1 MSDALSRAYVEIE
14 PDFSQFNRQV
24 DTGLRRATQQ
34 IQSRIRGA
42 LANVEDRFGAFGA
55 NIGVVTE
62 DAFDEMARDAER
74 AADDVAASLND
85 IPKRKVIGIEYVTDD
100 LGNIIGQNDVFEDI
114 GETLGRALGEGID
127 DGLEDGFTRDAAGR
141 LRDQFGRFVAEGS
154 RGGKSTGSAFGSE
167 FSKGLSSTLSSIVG
181 IRLPTPA
188 FALLGGAMAAAAA
201 SAVQLAAALAP
212 AVGIV
217 AGLPAAV
224 GVGAAAI
231 GTLQVAT
238 AGFGDAM
245 AAAFQDTE
253 AFDAAIENLSPNAQ
267 AAAEAF
273 RAAVPELQ
281 ALQDAAQD
289 AFFRDMDESITAL
302 AASITGPLS
311 EGMSTA
317 AGAAGGLV
325 TALLN
330 VAGSSAGVDFISS
343 SFATLNG
350 VLAQLQEPVANLFA
364 ALLNLGTVV
373 NTAFGGEEAGAGL
386 AALIQQFADF
396 IANATASG
404 EALAWV
410 NNALAVFEQ
419 LGAILSPIVGIVS
432 SIGAAAS
439 ATGGNILGV
448 FGQALQVFDD
458 FLASAQ
464 GQAVL
469 VGIFDAL
476 NQVGASFGTVLAN
489 IAPALPP
496 IIEGISGI
504 LSAVSPLLGPLS
516 QLVGSV
522 LTALAPILGVV
533 AAAIQPL
540 IAPLTTIITLLGEIL
555 VGALDAVMPLIEV
568 LVDTL
573 SGQLAVALEVVG
585 AVLQAVAP
593 IFTILFEALAPIIE
607 ALSPLYALL
616 GVVAEIVGAVLA
628 PIIQVLGDILLWLV
642 EQVIVPFVVPIIEQ
656 LADLLTF
663 LLGAAITQMVVTF
676 QLAGAAL
683 EIVWNLIRDT
693 VVARAEE
700 MVAGF
705 QALVALFQIGWSVL
719 NSAVFTPIK
728 NGINTVKNVVSTA
741 LGAIRTGFNNFVSFV
756 VGIPGRISGAL
767 SNMFAPLASGFRS
780 AINSV
785 IAGWNNLSFSIPSV
799 DIPGLGSIGGGT
811 LNTPNIPYLQTGGF
825 TQGTGLAMLHPDE
838 MVLPLSNGNGIAAL
852 AAALR
857 EAGAGGES
865 GPIQVTVQIGSE
877 TITQMVDTQITRNNK
892 TLTRR
897 ARAGTG
903 RG

>member
-34 IQSRIRGA
+34 IESRIRGA
-42 LANVEDRFGAFGA
+42 LANVEDRFSNFGSQVTSITGNAFG
-55 NIGVVTE
+55 
-62 DAFDEMARDAER
+62 DMARDAED
-74 AADDVAASLND
+74 ASAD
-85 IPKRKVIGIEYVTDD
+85 I
-100 LGNIIGQNDVFEDI
+100 
-114 GETLGRALGEGID
+114 GRALSDGIGE
-127 DGLEDGFTRDAAGR
+127 GLEDGLSRDVNGR
-141 LRDQFGRFVAEGS
+141 LRDQFGRFVSEGDRS
-154 RGGKSTGSAFGSE
+154 GRSTGSAFGRG
-167 FSKGLSSTLSSIVG
+167 FSDGLSSTLSSIVG

-188 FALLGGAMAAAAA
+188 FAVLGAAMAAAAA
-201 SAVQLAAALAP
+201 TAAQLAAALAP
-212 AVGIV
+212 AVGAI

-238 AGFGDAM
+238 AGFSDAM
-245 AAAFQDTE
+245 AAAFEDTQ
-253 AFDAAIENLSPNAQ
+253 AFDEAIENLSPNAQ

-289 AFFRDMDESITAL
+289 AFFRDMDDSITAL
-302 AASITGPLS
+302 ADTLLGPLS
-311 EGMSTA
+311 EGMTTA
-317 AGAAGGLV
+317 AGLAGGLV
-325 TALLN
+325 TALLD
-330 VAGSSAGVDFISS
+330 VAGSEAGVEFINS
-343 SFATLNG
+343 SFATLNATL
-350 VLAQLQEPVANLFA
+350 VQLQEPVAALFT
-364 ALLNLGTVV
+364 ALLDLGTVV

-396 IANATASG
+396 ISNAVASG
-404 EALAWV
+404 EALDWV
-410 NNALAVFEQ
+410 NNALAVFQQ
-419 LGAILSPIVGIVS
+419 LGDILSPIVGIIS
-432 SIGAAAS
+432 SIGSAAA

-464 GQAVL
+464 GQDVL
-469 VGIFDAL
+469 VSLFDAL
-476 NQVGASFGTVLAN
+476 NQVGAAFGTVLAN

-516 QLVGSV
+516 ELVGSV

-555 VGALDAVMPLIEV
+555 VGAIDALMPLIEV
-568 LVDTL
+568 MVDAL
-573 SGQLAVALEVVG
+573 SGQLAVALEVI
-585 AVLQAVAP
+585 ASVLQAVAP
-593 IFTILFEALAPIIE
+593 IFTVLFEALAPIIE
-607 ALSPLYALL
+607 ALTPLYELL

-642 EQVIVPFVVPIIEQ
+642 EQVIVPFVVPIIEL
-656 LADLLTF
+656 LADILTT
-663 LLGAAITQMVVTF
+663 LLGGAISWLVEQF
-676 QLAGAAL
+676 QLAGAGL
-683 EIVWNLIRDT
+683 EIVWGFIRDLI
-693 VVARAEE
+693 VARAEE

-705 QALVALFQIGWSVL
+705 QALVTLFQVGWAVL
-719 NSAVFTPIK
+719 NSQVFTPIK
-728 NGINTVKNVVSTA
+728 NGINTVKNVVSSA
-741 LGAIRTGFNNFVSFV
+741 LNAMRTGWDNFVGFIK
-756 VGIPGRISGAL
+756 GLPGRISSSL
-767 SNMFAPLASGFRS
+767 SNLFAPLASGFR
-780 AINSV
+780 AAVNSV

-799 DIPGLGSIGGGT
+799 DIPGIGSVGGGT

-825 TQGTGLAMLHPDE
+825 TQAEGLAMLHPDE

-865 GPIQVTVQIGSE
+865 GPIQVTVQIGNE
-877 TITQMVDTQITRNNK
+877 TITRLVDTQITRNNK

-903 RG
+903 RV